1 MGKVRLK
8 NLLSLARIIFN
19 EIKLLFFFIL
29 FVFFQLSLFSQIN
42 HVGNPSFEDTVS
54 TTFPNCISK
63 VKYWTT
69 IDSSW
74 LCGGGKVISTYYG
87 NVPYSSNSWQYPRT
101 GNAYLM
107 TTQFCMSPCVS
118 PNIVQYPKNRLK
130 IPLVNGKVYCAKMY
144 VNINNSAP
152 YGNDAFGIYFGDSS
166 IDTIKYC
173 SVHLTYLT
181 PQVKNTTGNVI
192 TDTLNWIEVSGTF
205 TATGTEKYMVLGN
218 FEADANVNKT
228 FINGTYP
235 GVWTDMSYDDVS
247 VIDFNLAANAGPDKN
262 ITLGDSAFIGIP
274 PEVGLEC
281 VWASGTTTIGTGGGL
296 WVKPTS
302 VGTFS
307 YVVTQNICGN
317 IKKDTVN
324 VNVSPGSVSENE
336 IFAQSISFYPQPAQE
351 YLSVYFHSYYDANIN
366 CLIQDINGKEV
377 LRREL
382 PVNQFK
388 AQLDLSGLDNGVY
401 FLHFKTPNDRIAIKR
416 LVIAGN

>member
-1 MGKVRLK
+1 M
-8 NLLSLARIIFN
+8 LL
-19 EIKLLFFFIL
+19 
-29 FVFFQLSLFSQIN
+29 
-42 HVGNPSFEDTVS
+42 
-54 TTFPNCISK
+54 
-63 VKYWTT
+63 
-69 IDSSW
+69 IDGS
-74 LCGGGKVISTYYG
+74 V
-87 NVPYSSNSWQYPRT
+87 
-101 GNAYLM
+101 
-107 TTQFCMSPCVS
+107 
-118 PNIVQYPKNRLK
+118 
-130 IPLVNGKVYCAKMY
+130 
-144 VNINNSAP
+144 
-152 YGNDAFGIYFGDSS
+152 
-166 IDTIKYC
+166 DTIKY
-173 SVHLTYLT
+173 VNMPLTYLT
-181 PQVKNTTGNVI
+181 PQITNTLGIIN
-192 TDTLNWIEVSGTF
+192 DTLNWIEIKGTF
-205 TATGTEKYMVLGN
+205 VANGTEKYLIIGN
-218 FEADANVNKT
+218 FKT
-228 FINGTYP
+228 DVATSITSNTTGLGGGIWSEY
-235 GVWTDMSYDDVS
+235 MIDDVS

-351 YLSVYFHSYYDANIN
+351 YLSIYFHSYYDANIN
-366 CLIQDINGKEV
+366 CIIQDINGKEV

>member
-1 MGKVRLK
+1 MLK
-8 NLLSLARIIFN
+8 SLSY
-19 EIKLLFFFIL
+19 
-29 FVFFQLSLFSQIN
+29 QIN
-42 HVGNPSFEDTVS
+42 EKVIFRCLIKTVIALKFLFNTNQVLSQVNYVSNPSYEDLY
-54 TTFPNCISK
+54 NCNPPYIIPLSK
-63 VKYWTT
+63 QWNC
-69 IDSSW
+69 IDSSKPN
-74 LCGGGKVISTYYG
+74 LAGYNYNTCFG
-87 NVPYSSNSWQYPRT
+87 NVPLNGATYQYPKT
-101 GNAYLM
+101 GNGYIRINFYC
-107 TTQFCMSPCVS
+107 TSPCTYTNS
-118 PNIVQYPKNRLK
+118 RTYPKNRLK
-130 IPLVNGKVYCAKMY
+130 GTLINGNTYCAKMH
-144 VNINNSAP
+144 VNLQNTSP
-152 YGNDAFGIYFGDSS
+152 YAIESLQMLLIDGSV
-166 IDTIKYC
+166 DTIKY
-173 SVHLTYLT
+173 VNMPLTYLT
-181 PQVKNTTGNVI
+181 PQITNTLGIIN
-192 TDTLNWIEVSGTF
+192 DTLNWIEIKGTF
-205 TATGTEKYMVLGN
+205 VANGTEKYLIIGN
-218 FEADANVNKT
+218 FKT
-228 FINGTYP
+228 DVATSITSNTTGLGGGIWSEY
-235 GVWTDMSYDDVS
+235 MIDDVS

-351 YLSVYFHSYYDANIN
+351 YLSIYFHSYYDANIN